1 MAATIYAGFVRPG
14 AFVRGRPG
22 VSRQKGGTMSDRR
35 IDRRRALAGGAGLT
49 AALAAG
55 WRATTAQE
63 ATPVAPPAGG
73 SVADKVAAI
82 DAFAEAAL
90 EEYGVPGAAVA
101 LVVDGKIVLARGYGV
116 RTEGQPEPV
125 DADTVF
131 QLASVTKTLTAA
143 ALGTVVDAGQLGW
156 DDPVVEFVPNFA
168 LADPYPT
175 RWTTTRDLLAHRT
188 GLPAFTGDVIGVL
201 GYDRAEVMRRVRFF
215 TPAWSFREEDG
226 YSNIGYFVA
235 GQVLAEKTGM
245 PWEDALAE
253 RILGPVGMT
262 RSAPNLHGAPA
273 DGNISANH
281 ALVDGAVAVV
291 PPDPNFVL
299 GAGGSAISTAH
310 DLGRFMEMLLGGGA
324 IDGRPVL
331 TPGTVA
337 EMFAPSMVAA
347 PSFTELPPID
357 DQSGFAYGLGW
368 GLYHDRGYQVME
380 KGGALAGIRSIVELV
395 PELNLGVAVV
405 ANMNVTVLPEAIRAF
420 VLEQFIGQTDP
431 DVQETIRQAG
441 AGILG
446 MFQAPTP
453 PADAGPP
460 SRPLDAYA
468 GTYANDLYGQVE
480 IVRDGD
486 GFRLE
491 AGPARYAI
499 RLTPF
504 AFDTFLLDQGTATT
518 VPLPATFTIGPDGTA
533 VALETNLF
541 GRLDRVEA
549 S

>member
-1 MAATIYAGFVRPG
+1 
-14 AFVRGRPG
+14 
-22 VSRQKGGTMSDRR
+22 MSERR

-55 WRATTAQE
+55 WRTAAAQD
-63 ATPVAPPAGG
+63 ATPAATPTG
-73 SVADKVAAI
+73 SMEDAVAAI
-82 DAFAEAAL
+82 DRFAEAAL
-90 EEYGVPGAAVA
+90 AEYGVPGAAVA
-101 LVVDGKIVLARGYGV
+101 LVVDGKTVLARGYGV
-116 RTEGQPEPV
+116 RTAGQPEPV

-131 QLASVTKTLTAA
+131 QLASVTKTLTGA

-188 GLPAFTGDVIGVL
+188 GLPAFTGDIIGVL
-201 GYDRAEVMRRVRFF
+201 GYDRDEVMRRVQYF
-215 TPAWSFREEDG
+215 PLPYSFREVDG

-235 GQVLAEKTGM
+235 GQVLAEKTGLE
-245 PWEDALAE
+245 WEEALTE
-253 RILGPVGMT
+253 RILDPVGMT

-281 ALVDGAVAVV
+281 ALVGGAVAVV

-299 GAGGSAISTAH
+299 GAGGAAISTAT
-310 DLGRFMEMLLGGGA
+310 DLGRFMEMLLGGGS
-324 IDGRPVL
+324 IDGRQVL
-331 TPGTVA
+331 APGTVA
-337 EMFAPSMVAA
+337 EIFAPSMVAA

-380 KGGALAGIRSIVELV
+380 KGGALAGIRTIVELV
-395 PELNLGVAVV
+395 PDLKLGVAVL

-431 DVQETIRQAG
+431 DVQEKIRQAG
-441 AGILG
+441 AGIQG

-468 GTYANDLYGQVE
+468 GTYANDLYGKVLV
-480 IVRDGD
+480 VRDGD
-486 GFRLE
+486 GFRME
-491 AGPARYAI
+491 AGPARHPV

-504 AFDTFLLDQGTATT
+504 AFDTFLLDQGTVTT
-518 VPLPATFTIGPDGTA
+518 IPLPATFTIGPDGTA
-533 VALETNLF
+533 IALDTNLF
-541 GRLDRVEA
+541 GRLERVDESA
-549 S
+549 